1 MVGRPTPGRGPPL
14 GPVRLLTGDVRRIDA
29 NERRARLAS
38 RHGLAAPATDLVAAA
53 GQLIGFHSSDTVSV
67 YLSARARL
75 ADFAVADL
83 EDALYQQRSL
93 VRMLGMRRTMFV
105 VPVECAAVIDAACT
119 RALAPAER
127 RRLVKMLEDQ
137 GIAEDGTHWLGRVCD
152 ATMAALATRGEAT
165 AAELTEEVPE
175 LGLKLSFGAGKKWAG
190 TVGVSTRVLFLLA
203 AEGMVVRGR
212 PLGSWVSR
220 QYRWSPMATWLDGGP
235 ATMEAAAARR
245 ALLERWLRAFGPG
258 TLTDL
263 RWWTG
268 WTVKQTEAAVSA
280 VGAVEVRLDEGTGYV
295 LADDLD
301 PTGASGPGVALL
313 PALDATVMGWK
324 ERSWYLGDH
333 TQWLFDRNG
342 NAGPTV
348 WFEGRVVGG
357 WGQRAD
363 GEVAVRLLEDVG
375 RDAEASICAEAERLS
390 AWLDPTRVTPL
401 FRTPLE
407 RELADS

>member
-1 MVGRPTPGRGPPL
+1 VVGRPTPGRGPPL

-38 RHGLAAPATDLVAAA
+38 RHRLAAPATDLVAAA